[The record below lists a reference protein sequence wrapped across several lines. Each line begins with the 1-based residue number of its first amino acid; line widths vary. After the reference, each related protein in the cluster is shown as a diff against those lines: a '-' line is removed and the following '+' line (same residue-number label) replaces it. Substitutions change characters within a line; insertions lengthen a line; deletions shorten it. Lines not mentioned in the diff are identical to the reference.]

1 MFLKPINMKRK
12 IIILIALPLI
22 ASGCL
27 VSKKKYNAMT
37 AQKESLAKRL
47 SSEQTENKA
56 LKKELE
62 SATAD
67 FETMNYELHKSD
79 ALKSDKVS
87 DLMAQSEAFQEKVS
101 ELERDLVSARRQ
113 FQNQKE
119 SSIES
124 ASALEALNKKIR
136 ALASDTAS
144 MRYTLHLT
152 KERQQALQL
161 ELNTTKQQYRE
172 ASAQATRLDGETAQ
186 QKQKLDLLEQQLVDK
201 TQTLQN
207 ISDSF
212 IELRKALLSARA
224 AGNALDP
231 NNNKMVDKI
240 ARLLGHY

>member
-1 MFLKPINMKRK
+1 MKLK
-12 IIILIALPLI
+12 IIILIALPII
-22 ASGCL
+22 AAGCV

-37 AQKESLAKRL
+37 AQKESLARRL
-47 SSEQTENKA
+47 SSEQAENKT

-67 FETMNYELHKSD
+67 FETMKYELHKSD

-87 DLMAQSEAFQEKVS
+87 DLMARSEALKDQVS
-101 ELERDLVSARRQ
+101 ELERDLMTARRQ
-113 FQNQKE
+113 FQNQQE
-119 SSIES
+119 SSLES
-124 ASALEALNKKIR
+124 ASALEVLNKKIR
-136 ALASDTAS
+136 ALTSDTAS
-144 MRYTLHLT
+144 MRFALNLT

-172 ASAQATRLDGETAQ
+172 ASAQATRLDREMAQ
-186 QKQKLDLLEQQLVDK
+186 QKQKLELLEQQLVDK

-207 ISDSF
+207 ISNSF
-212 IELRKALLSARA
+212 IELRKALLSAKS

-231 NNNKMVDKI
+231 NNNKLVDKI